1 MTALP
6 DVGDVETLP
15 LSLDLLSEFTLID
28 DVYDEL
34 FQLYSESDQAGWQHN
49 HAVKQKAGLVEIE
62 VENVKGN
69 KPAVFTVMQN
79 QSLLSKR
86 GITGSV
92 LWDSSVML
100 SNMFT
105 KHRQLF
111 GLEPS
116 ATRIL
121 ELGTGCGLLGITMA
135 ALVKQVLMTD
145 QYEMLSLLAKNIRRN
160 LGENTNT
167 DIAEL
172 MWGEPLPPD
181 IRKQTFDLIVAS
193 DCVYHES
200 LTGKLVKTLS
210 DICKLS
216 DAHKLSEYEETGV
229 KSKRTAF
236 ILGQEL
242 RSDTVHMEFLT
253 DLIESFIVYRI
264 PAKFV
269 MDDFQ
274 NGYCIYFG
282 FLR

>member
-6 DVGDVETLP
+6 DAGHVETLP
-15 LSLDLLSEFTLID
+15 LPLNVLSEFTLVD

-49 HAVKQKAGLVEIE
+49 HAVKQKAGSVEIE

-105 KHRQLF
+105 KHRQIF
-111 GLEPS
+111 GLDAS
-116 ATRIL
+116 STRIL
-121 ELGTGCGLLGITMA
+121 ELGSGCGLLGITLTS
-135 ALVKQVLMTD
+135 LVKQVVLTD

-160 LGENTNT
+160 LGENSNT

-172 MWGEPLPPD
+172 MWGEPLPPHV
-181 IRKQTFDLIVAS
+181 RKQTFDLIVAS
-193 DCVYHES
+193 DCVYHEA
-200 LTGKLVKTLS
+200 LTGKLVNTLS
-210 DICKLS
+210 DLCKSS
-216 DAHKLSEYEETGV
+216 DAHKLSEFDETGH

-242 RSDTVHMEFLT
+242 RSDNVHMEFLT

-264 PAKFV
+264 PTKFV